1 MTAGR
6 LPWRGG
12 AAALLLAVLTS
23 ACVAPVARSPGPTR
37 AAGSA
42 PARSGAPSPASA
54 AAAAA
59 AAATPLRPTAQG
71 EALAAFAAL
80 NRVRAAADRSGTPLG
95 AYGVY
100 REAWQ
105 HADEPLRDFLAQA
118 MAAVEAQLGLYVE
131 ALRDFPAAAPLTRG
145 EVAPYP
151 DPADYEAQPAAAA
164 IADLARGRRLVMVN
178 EAHHDAHTRQLTLE
192 LLPRLR
198 ALGFTHF
205 AAETLDPRETQL
217 AARGYPVRASGY
229 YSDEPL
235 YGEILRRALQLGYTV
250 VAYESASAD
259 DRDRRE
265 AGQADN
271 LYRRVFAGQPQA
283 RLFVHAGYAHVHK
296 ARGYLGDTDPLA
308 LQLGMR
314 LGEPTLSIDQT
325 VLRATRDGAEYGA
338 YALLLDAYAPRAPV
352 VLRARRDGA
361 TWSLQPRVY
370 DVSVILPR
378 GALRQ
383 SRPDWLDLDG
393 TRRATVPPPVLCD
406 AVRPCLVEA
415 RHAGEAD
422 DAVPADRWLWQAE
435 PDPAPLYLAPGRYR
449 LRASDA
455 HGTLRAERE
464 LVVPAA
470 PSPPQNP

>member
-1 MTAGR
+1 
-6 LPWRGG
+6 
-12 AAALLLAVLTS
+12 
-23 ACVAPVARSPGPTR
+23 
-37 AAGSA
+37 
-42 PARSGAPSPASA
+42 
-54 AAAAA
+54 
-59 AAATPLRPTAQG
+59 
-71 EALAAFAAL
+71 
-80 NRVRAAADRSGTPLG
+80 
-95 AYGVY
+95 
-100 REAWQ
+100 
-105 HADEPLRDFLAQA
+105 
-118 MAAVEAQLGLYVE
+118 
-131 ALRDFPAAAPLTRG
+131 
-145 EVAPYP
+145 
-151 DPADYEAQPAAAA
+151 
-164 IADLARGRRLVMVN
+164 
-178 EAHHDAHTRQLTLE
+178 
-192 LLPRLR
+192 
-198 ALGFTHF
+198 
-205 AAETLDPRETQL
+205 
-217 AARGYPVRASGY
+217 
-229 YSDEPL
+229 
-235 YGEILRRALQLGYTV
+235 
-250 VAYESASAD
+250 
-259 DRDRRE
+259 
-265 AGQADN
+265 
-271 LYRRVFAGQPQA
+271 
-283 RLFVHAGYAHVHK
+283 
-296 ARGYLGDTDPLA
+296 
-308 LQLGMR
+308 MR

>member
-1 MTAGR
+1 MSAGG
-6 LPWRGG
+6 LPRRGG

-23 ACVAPVARSPGPTR
+23 ACVAPVTRSPDPFG
-37 AAGSA
+37 AAGAA
-42 PARSGAPSPASA
+42 PARSDA
-54 AAAAA
+54 AAQAAV
-59 AAATPLRPTAQG
+59 PPRPTARG
-71 EALAAFAAL
+71 DALAAFAAL
-80 NRVRAAADRSGTPLG
+80 NRVRAAADRSGTLLG

-105 HADEPLRDFLAQA
+105 RADEPLRDFLAQA
-118 MAAVEAQLGLYVE
+118 MAAVEAQLGLHAE
-131 ALRDFPAAAPLTRG
+131 ALRDFPAAAPVTRG

-164 IADLARGRRLVMVN
+164 IADLARDRRLVMVN
-178 EAHHDAHTRQLTLE
+178 EAHHDARTRQLTLE

-198 ALGFTHF
+198 ALGFSHF
-205 AAETLDPRETQL
+205 AAETLDPRETRL

-235 YGEILRRALQLGYTV
+235 YGEILRRAMQLGYTV
-250 VAYESASAD
+250 VAYESGSEG

-265 AGQADN
+265 AEQADN
-271 LYRRVFAGQPQA
+271 LYRRVFADQARA

-308 LQLGMR
+308 LQLGQR
-314 LGEPTLSIDQT
+314 LGESALSIDQT
-325 VLRATRDGAEYGA
+325 VLRATREGAEYGA
-338 YALLLDAYAPRAPV
+338 YALLLDAYAPQAPV
-352 VLRARRDGA
+352 VLRARRGGA
-361 TWSLQPRVY
+361 AWSLQPGVY

-383 SRPDWLDLDG
+383 GRPDWLDLGG
-393 TRRATVPPPVLCD
+393 TRRATAPPPALCG
-406 AVRPCLVEA
+406 AVRPCLIEA
-415 RHAGEAD
+415 RHAGESD

-435 PDPAPLYLAPGRYR
+435 ADPAPLYLAPGRYR

-455 HGTLRAERE
+455 HGTLRGERD

-470 PSPPQNP
+470 PPPSQAP